1 MSFNYLTYMKR
12 NIKSIKS
19 IKSNKAFKKNSA
31 KEMGE
36 LRQPKHNSRKSFKYR
51 DDYDEAMEV
60 LNSYIGNFRF

>member
-12 NIKSIKS
+12 NIKS
-19 IKSNKAFKKNSA
+19 NKTFKKNSA

-36 LRQPKHNSRKSFKYR
+36 LRQPRHNSCKSFKYT
-51 DDYDEAMEV
+51 DDYNEAMDV

>member
-12 NIKSIKS
+12 NIKS

-36 LRQPKHNSRKSFKYR
+36 LRQPKHNSRKSFKYT
-51 DDYDEAMEV
+51 DDYNEAMDV